1 MQGGGGNVMS
11 TPTSAQR
18 PGILNS
24 MSPAPNQQ
32 ISRPRKILFGLHE
45 FFISSVALKVCNFF
59 LCLLLFLQLT
69 RDIDGLGVS
78 KVTCLSN
85 NWLRFFFIFCIN
97 FAIFLWNFDKS
108 IIKMTKNLQINC
120 KKPATHISSHL
131 IFGLVNKNSISVHH
145 YTSHIVVL

>member
-1 MQGGGGNVMS
+1 MEQQAIARMNGGLQGQGHMMQGGGGNVMS

-45 FFISSVALKVCNFF
+45 FFFSSVALKVCNFF

-69 RDIDGLGVS
+69 R
-78 KVTCLSN
+78 
-85 NWLRFFFIFCIN
+85 
-97 FAIFLWNFDKS
+97 
-108 IIKMTKNLQINC
+108 
-120 KKPATHISSHL
+120 
-131 IFGLVNKNSISVHH
+131 
-145 YTSHIVVL
+145 Y

>member
-1 MQGGGGNVMS
+1 MEQQAIARMNGGLQGQGHMMQGGGGNVMS

-45 FFISSVALKVCNFF
+45 FFFFRQLHSKFATFF

-69 RDIDGLGVS
+69 R
-78 KVTCLSN
+78 
-85 NWLRFFFIFCIN
+85 
-97 FAIFLWNFDKS
+97 
-108 IIKMTKNLQINC
+108 
-120 KKPATHISSHL
+120 
-131 IFGLVNKNSISVHH
+131 
-145 YTSHIVVL
+145 Y

>member
-1 MQGGGGNVMS
+1 MEQQAIARMNGGLQGQGHMMQGGGGNVMS

-45 FFISSVALKVCNFF
+45 FFFFSSVALKVCNFFFF

-69 RDIDGLGVS
+69 R
-78 KVTCLSN
+78 
-85 NWLRFFFIFCIN
+85 
-97 FAIFLWNFDKS
+97 
-108 IIKMTKNLQINC
+108 
-120 KKPATHISSHL
+120 
-131 IFGLVNKNSISVHH
+131 
-145 YTSHIVVL
+145 Y